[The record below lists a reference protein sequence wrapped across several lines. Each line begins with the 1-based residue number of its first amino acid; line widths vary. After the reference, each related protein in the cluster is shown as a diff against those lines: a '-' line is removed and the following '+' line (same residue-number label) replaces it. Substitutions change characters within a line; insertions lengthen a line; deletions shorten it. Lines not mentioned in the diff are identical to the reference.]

1 MTVKI
6 HPTADIASDAHIGDG
21 SLVWHQVQVREGV
34 QVGEQCILGK
44 GVYLDA
50 GVQIGNRVKIQNYVS
65 IFQGVTI
72 EDGVFVGP
80 HACFTNDLRPRAVSP
95 EGVLKSGEDWHLART
110 LVRSGASIGA
120 NATILCGI
128 TIGRWAMVG
137 AGSVVTHDVPDYG
150 MVTGNPA
157 RLRGFVC
164 PCGEDLVQVELSQKL
179 LTLRCS
185 ACSRTVQI
193 DNKPHVEIE

>member
-1 MTVKI
+1 MKAKI
-6 HPTADIASDAHIGDG
+6 HPTADIAHDAQIGPG
-21 SLVWHQVQVREGV
+21 SLVWHHVQIREGV

-50 GVQIGNRVKIQNYVS
+50 GVLVGNRVKIQNYVS

-72 EDGVFVGP
+72 EDGVFIGP

-95 EGVLKSGEDWHLART
+95 DGVLKSGEDWQMERT

-128 TIGRWAMVG
+128 TIGKWALVG
-137 AGSVVTHDVPDYG
+137 AGCVVTHDVPDYG
-150 MVTGNPA
+150 LVTGNPA
-157 RLRGFVC
+157 RLQGYVC
-164 PCGEDLVQVELSQKL
+164 PCGEDLVEEDRSQGL

-185 ACSRTVQI
+185 TCSRTIQI
-193 DNKPHVEIE
+193 SSVLYMEPE

>member
-1 MTVKI
+1 LSVKI
-6 HPTADIASDAHIGDG
+6 HPTADISSNAQIGDG
-21 SLVWHQVQVREGV
+21 SLVWHHVQVREGV

-50 GVQIGNRVKIQNYVS
+50 GVHIGNRVKIQNYVS
-65 IFQGVTI
+65 VFQGVTI

-80 HACFTNDLRPRAVSP
+80 HACFTNDLRPRAVTL
-95 EGVLKSGEDWHLART
+95 GGDLKSGADWQIERT

-128 TIGRWAMVG
+128 TIGQWALVG
-137 AGSVVTHDVPDYG
+137 AGCVVTHDVPDYG

-157 RLRGFVC
+157 RLRGYVC
-164 PCGEDLVQVELSQKL
+164 PCGEDLVEVDRTQGI
-179 LTLRCS
+179 LTMRCS

-193 DNKPHVEIE
+193 QNIPNMETE